1 MNHKFTGIWIPA
13 QVWLC
18 AELTMQEKFFVAEIE
33 ALSTTGPCFASNEY
47 LAEFSQLSVPRVKS
61 VLSSLEKKG
70 WLIRNTKHTQAGKRR
85 TMSVNRSKYYPKNE
99 PASIEND
106 TLQGL
111 DSIPCKDQIQSIYN
125 KEDNKDLEILGS
137 SDDKPAE
144 NPVKQKKEYPSE
156 FEELWKQKPERQGAN
171 PKRKAYQ
178 AYTARLKANATH
190 DEMMAG
196 LLRYKKHLEEQQKLN
211 TPFVMQMSTF
221 LGPDEHFKEQWTFNS
236 SQQPHQ
242 QQRKINDL

>member
-1 MNHKFTGIWIPA
+1 MNHKFTGVWIPA
-13 QVWLC
+13 QVWLST
-18 AELTMQEKFFVAEIE
+18 ELTMQEKFFVAEIE

-99 PASIEND
+99 SASIGND

-111 DSIPCKDQIQSIYN
+111 DSIPCKDRIQSIYN
-125 KEDNKDLEILGS
+125 KEDNKELETLGS
-137 SDDKPAE
+137 SDDKPADTPAKPK
-144 NPVKQKKEYPSE
+144 NEYTPE
-156 FEELWKQKPERQGAN
+156 FEEIWKEKPNRAGSN
-171 PKRKAYQ
+171 PKRSAFKAYK
-178 AYTARLKANATH
+178 ARLKDNATP
-190 DEMMAG
+190 EEILAG

-211 TPFVMQMSTF
+211 TPFVMQMATF
-221 LGPDEHFKEQWTFNS
+221 LGPDEHFREQWTFNTPKPE
-236 SQQPHQ
+236 QQT
-242 QQRKINDL
+242 RKINDL